1 MRFEDMRL
9 IEPLL
14 RAIRGEGYTT
24 PTAIQKLAIPPA
36 AEGKDLIGCAQT
48 GTGKTAAFALP
59 ILQRLHRRVAEAGPP
74 PKHSSKAVARRPI
87 RSLILTPTRE
97 LAAQIGESFRVYG
110 RYAGLRHTVIY
121 GGVKQH
127 SQCDALRRGVDIL
140 VATPGRLLD
149 LHNQRLLSLNEVEV
163 FVLDEADRMLDM
175 GFLPDI
181 RRVIAL
187 LPERRQT
194 MLFSATMPREIRALA
209 DTILREPVML
219 KVAAKSVEA
228 DNIEQAVYL
237 VDARSKP
244 ELLVHLLQNPKLKRI
259 LVFSRTKRGADRI
272 TIRMTRSAIS
282 AEAIHSDKSQNARM
296 RALLNFK
303 EGRTRVLVASD
314 IASRGLDVDEVSHV
328 INYDLP
334 NEAET
339 YVHRIGRTG
348 RAGARGQAISFCS
361 GDERDNLRGIERL
374 LGKTIAVLPHS
385 IAAPARSAPGKS
397 AASTKKPAFVMSD
410 MPAGRPRGRTTA
422 EEKKDAFWQKRRKRR
437 KPVVVG
443 AKRSKRRA
451 G

>member
-24 PTAIQKLAIPPA
+24 PTPIQKLAIPPA
-36 AEGKDLIGCAQT
+36 TEGKDLIGCAQT

-59 ILQRLHRRVAEAGPP
+59 ILQRLHRHAAETGARRKRGSKTVAG
-74 PKHSSKAVARRPI
+74 RPI
-87 RSLILTPTRE
+87 RALILTPTRE

-110 RYAGLRHTVIY
+110 RHTGLRHTVIF

-127 SQCDALRRGVDIL
+127 SQCETLRRGVDIL

-194 MLFSATMPREIRALA
+194 LLFSATMPREIRALA
-209 DTILREPVML
+209 DTILHEPVML
-219 KVAAKSVEA
+219 KVAAKSIEA

-237 VDARSKP
+237 VDPRSKP
-244 ELLVHLLQNPKLKRI
+244 ELLVHLLQDPKLKRI

-272 TIRMTRSAIS
+272 AIRMTRSAIS

-296 RALLNFK
+296 RALQNFK
-303 EGRTRVLVASD
+303 DGRTRVLVASD
-314 IASRGLDVDEVSHV
+314 IAARGLDVDHVSHV

-334 NEAET
+334 NDAET
-339 YVHRIGRTG
+339 YVHRVGRTG
-348 RAGARGQAISFCS
+348 RAGARGNAISFCS

-374 LGKTIAVLPHS
+374 LGKTIAVLPHA
-385 IAAPARSAPGKS
+385 ITAPGRSTPSKS
-397 AASTKKPAFVMSD
+397 AASTKKPAFVRTD
-410 MPAGRPRGRTTA
+410 EPAARPRGRTTA
-422 EEKKDAFWQKRRKRR
+422 DEKRDAFWQSKRKRR
-437 KPVVVG
+437 KPVVTGV
-443 AKRSKRRA
+443 KRPKRRA

>member
-1 MRFEDMRL
+1 M
-9 IEPLL
+9 PK
-14 RAIRGEGYTT
+14 
-24 PTAIQKLAIPPA
+24 PTS
-36 AEGKDLIGCAQT
+36 G
-48 GTGKTAAFALP
+48 
-59 ILQRLHRRVAEAGPP
+59 
-74 PKHSSKAVARRPI
+74 AVARRPI

-110 RYAGLRHTVIY
+110 RYAGLRHTVIF

-127 SQCDALRRGVDIL
+127 AQCEALRRGVDIL

-149 LHNQRLLSLNEVEV
+149 LHHQRLLSLDEVEV

-181 RRVIAL
+181 RRVIAH

-194 MLFSATMPREIRALA
+194 LLFSATMPREIRALA
-209 DTILREPVML
+209 DTILHEPVML

-228 DNIEQAVYL
+228 DTIEQAVYL

-244 ELLVHLLQNPKLKRI
+244 TLLVHLLQDPKLKRI

-272 TIRMTRSAIS
+272 TLRMTQSAIS

-296 RALLNFK
+296 RALRNFK

-314 IASRGLDVDEVSHV
+314 IAARGLDVDEVSHV

-348 RAGARGQAISFCS
+348 RAGARGQAISFCC
-361 GDERDNLRGIERL
+361 GDERDHLRGIERL
-374 LGKTIAVLPHS
+374 LGKPIAVLPHS
-385 IAAPARSAPGKS
+385 IAAPDRSTPASRAAP
-397 AASTKKPAFVMSD
+397 TKKPAF
-410 MPAGRPRGRTTA
+410 GRVRQARGAPTRSNHRRAEERRLLAEQTKTPETGGRGRQTVQTPRA
-422 EEKKDAFWQKRRKRR
+422 LSLA
-437 KPVVVG
+437 
-443 AKRSKRRA
+443 RSATIRQLLICRSLVRQSHHHWPLA
-451 G
+451 S